1 MQIDSVESSI
11 SERVFIRN
19 LDKSFNF
26 AKHKIYFLKGI
37 IIKSTGSWYQVLE
50 ETDKTVYEARIRGK
64 FKLIKTRLTNPLAV
78 GDEVEFSLEQD
89 DVAWITKIFPRKNYL
104 IRKSVNLSKEAH
116 IIASNVT
123 VACFIYT
130 LKFPETSLG
139 FLDRFLACCEAYNIP
154 TLILFNKMDTLNDEE
169 KQIVENI
176 EAMYQNIGYNTL
188 NISSYTKLNLNF
200 LIDKIKDKT
209 SVFFGHS
216 GCGKSTLVNAMQPD
230 LHIRTGEISES
241 QLKGKHT
248 TTFAQMHFW
257 DFGGSVIDTPGVR
270 EFAMIDVQKEEIQ
283 HYFPE
288 IFKAGRSCKYHNC
301 MHINEPKCKVLEDI
315 ETGEIEE
322 TRYITYLKLMEEADE
337 MNKN

>member
-1 MQIDSVESSI
+1 M
-11 SERVFIRN
+11 
-19 LDKSFNF
+19 
-26 AKHKIYFLKGI
+26 KGI

-50 ETDKTVYEARIRGK
+50 TETKAVFEARIRGK

-116 IIASNVT
+116 IIASNIDI
-123 VACFIYT
+123 ACFIYT

-154 TLILFNKMDTLNDEE
+154 SLILFNKMDVLSEDEKE
-169 KQIVENI
+169 IVQNI
-176 EAMYQNIGYNTL
+176 EAMYQNIGYDTL
-188 NISSYTKLNLNF
+188 EISSYSKLNLD
-200 LIDKIKDKT
+200 LLKDRIKDKT

-216 GCGKSTLVNAMQPD
+216 GCGKSTLVNALQPSLD
-230 LHIRTGEISES
+230 LRTGEISDTH
-241 QLKGKHT
+241 QKGKHT

-270 EFAMIDVQKEEIQ
+270 EFAMIDVEKDEIQ

-288 IFKAGRSCKYHNC
+288 IFTLGRDCKYHNC
-301 MHINEPKCKVLEDI
+301 MHINEPKCAVIAGLEN
-315 ETGEIEE
+315 GEIEE
-322 TRYITYLKLMEEADE
+322 SRYMTYLKLMEEAE
-337 MNKN
+337 EINQK

>member
-1 MQIDSVESSI
+1 M
-11 SERVFIRN
+11 
-19 LDKSFNF
+19 
-26 AKHKIYFLKGI
+26 KGI

-50 ETDKTVYEARIRGK
+50 TETKAVFEARIRGK

-116 IIASNVT
+116 IIASNIDI
-123 VACFIYT
+123 ACFIYT

-154 TLILFNKMDTLNDEE
+154 SLILFNKMDVLSEDEKE
-169 KQIVENI
+169 IVQNI
-176 EAMYQNIGYNTL
+176 EAMYQNIGYDTL
-188 NISSYTKLNLNF
+188 EISSYSKLNLD
-200 LIDKIKDKT
+200 LLKDKIKDKT

-216 GCGKSTLVNAMQPD
+216 GCGKSTLVNALQPSLD
-230 LHIRTGEISES
+230 LRTGEISDTH
-241 QLKGKHT
+241 LKGKHT

-270 EFAMIDVQKEEIQ
+270 EFAMIDVEKDEIQ

-288 IFKAGRSCKYHNC
+288 IFTLGRDCKYHNC
-301 MHINEPKCKVLEDI
+301 MHINEPKCTVIAGLEN
-315 ETGEIEE
+315 GEIEE
-322 TRYITYLKLMEEADE
+322 SRYMTYLKLMEEAE
-337 MNKN
+337 EINQK

>member
-1 MQIDSVESSI
+1 MIKAN
-11 SERVFIRN
+11 FKFLN
-19 LDKSFNF
+19 LPIQKF
-26 AKHKIYFLKGI
+26 YCLKGI

-50 ETDKTVYEARIRGK
+50 SETKQIFEARIRGK

-116 IIASNVT
+116 IIASNVDI
-123 VACFIYT
+123 ACFIYT

-139 FLDRFLACCEAYNIP
+139 FLDRFLACCEAYNISP
-154 TLILFNKMDTLNDEE
+154 LILFNKMDTLNDDE
-169 KQIVENI
+169 KEIVENI
-176 EAMYQNIGYNTL
+176 ETMYQNIGYDTL
-188 NISSYTKLNLNF
+188 QISSYSKLNLDL
-200 LIDKIKDKT
+200 LIEKIRDKT

-216 GCGKSTLVNAMQPD
+216 GCGKSTLVNAMQPSLD
-230 LHIRTGEISES
+230 LRTGEISDTH
-241 QLKGKHT
+241 LKGKHT

-270 EFAMIDVQKEEIQ
+270 EFAMIDVEKEEIQ

-288 IFKAGRSCKYHNC
+288 IFQKGRDCKYHNC
-301 MHINEPKCKVLEDI
+301 MHINEPKCAVLQSLEFGD
-315 ETGEIEE
+315 IEE
-322 TRYITYLKLMEEADE
+322 TRYITYLKLMEEAE
-337 MNKN
+337 EINQK